1 MLVWSRMPARIAIS
15 GSIVSPS
22 PLSTIC
28 TSVCRLNAGTGWC
41 EGCYRSIDEIAAWST
56 MSDPERLKVWRLLGP
71 RRRQGVPPQE
81 PDA

>member
-1 MLVWSRMPARIAIS
+1 MTAAAPRPASVR
-15 GSIVSPS
+15 SP
-22 PLSTIC
+22 C

-41 EGCYRSIDEIAAWST
+41 EGCYRSIDEIAAWSRLSDVQRQAVWT
-56 MSDPERLKVWRLLGP
+56 MGDPERLKVWRLLGP

>member
-1 MLVWSRMPARIAIS
+1 MTAAAPRPASVR
-15 GSIVSPS
+15 SP
-22 PLSTIC
+22 C
-28 TSVCRLNAGTGWC
+28 TSVCRLNASTGWC